1 MTAPPARLIAAGTI
15 IGRTSASLPEFV
27 RAMIEGYNVF
37 MRFVLNARAI
47 TLWLAPMMLLAL
59 LQSPAARAQTTLP
72 TYPENSEGLKQLF
85 ADLLGAAQERQ
96 GQKVYAFMHSLL
108 LPDANKWFTDT
119 FGEEIGRPLAEEYTR
134 EMEKFPAAMTGLF
147 LRLANPKD
155 LKITVTAVE
164 QSDDPNARIHQRFA
178 LAAMANPVPLY
189 TVRLQKENSSSHI
202 TLWSIV
208 YVDGGFRLA
217 GKMESIREAI
227 KAAEKKQQQQQR

>member
-1 MTAPPARLIAAGTI
+1 
-15 IGRTSASLPEFV
+15 
-27 RAMIEGYNVF
+27 
-37 MRFVLNARAI
+37 MRCELTARAF
-47 TLWLAPMMLLAL
+47 TMWLCALVLLPL
-59 LQSPAARAQTTLP
+59 LQTTPAQAQTTLP

-85 ADLLGAAQERQ
+85 ADLLAASQERQ
-96 GQKVYAFMHSLL
+96 GQKVYALMRSLL

-119 FGEEIGRPLAEEYTR
+119 FGEDVGSPLAEEYTR

-147 LRLANPKD
+147 LRLTNPKD

-189 TVRLQKENSSSHI
+189 TVKLQKENSSSHI

-208 YVDGGFRLA
+208 YVDGGFRLT
-217 GKMESIREAI
+217 GKMERIREAI
-227 KAAEKKQQQQQR
+227 KAAEKKQQERQR